1 MRTDNHQLEEDIFMS
16 QPGLAVSMN
25 PLDVRDPRVDGP
37 QGDAIPF
44 FHEGRYHLFYL
55 EAPAGKYDQP
65 DRGRTPWRHIVSD
78 NLVDWHDLGIA
89 LPLGEG
95 DDPDIDGIWTG
106 SIIAVDGVLHVFY
119 TGGRRSAC
127 IPQTVCHA
135 TSRDGVLFKKSPSN
149 PIHFPRSE
157 WFEQRDW
164 RDPFVFWNE
173 EHKQYWMLI
182 TARANDGPPGR
193 RGVIALSTSDDLVS
207 WTTVC
212 EPFYAPGNTYSMECP
227 EVFRLG
233 GKWRLVFSRFTEYAA
248 TVYRE
253 AEDLAGPW
261 RTPKYPAL
269 DGARWYAAKSLED
282 AQGRRIAFGW
292 VHDRR
297 GFVEGGEW
305 LWGGDMCLPREIFVG
320 DEDRLCVRPPREVDA
335 QLTSQRPLP
344 IRQASGATTEEWEAS
359 AAGTFSIAEIEI
371 GALQRSLARLTV
383 EADLQDL
390 AGGVGLALYS
400 NTGLTE
406 GLLLFFDASTGT
418 ISLGGP
424 TEGEESDRLP
434 VPWVT
439 NQIAGRSRGKL
450 RFDLYLRG
458 DVLEIFVDRQVAL
471 THRQYFER
479 PFTAEVYVEDGV
491 VTFRATLATRVN

>member
-1 MRTDNHQLEEDIFMS
+1 MA
-16 QPGLAVSMN
+16 QPVLAVSMN
-25 PLDVRDPRVDGP
+25 PLGLRDPKFDGP

-55 EAPAGKYDQP
+55 EAPAGKDDQP

-78 NLVDWHDLGIA
+78 NLIDWHDLGIA

-95 DDPDIDGIWTG
+95 DDPDVDGIWTG

-119 TGGRRSAC
+119 TGGRRMAS
-127 IPQTVCHA
+127 IPQTICHA
-135 TSRDGVLFKKSPSN
+135 TSTDGVLFEKSPSN
-149 PIHFPRSE
+149 PIHFPHRM

-164 RDPFVFWNE
+164 RDPFVFWNG
-173 EHKQYWMLI
+173 EHEQYWMLI
-182 TARANDGPPGR
+182 TARASEGPAGR
-193 RGVIALSTSDDLVS
+193 RGVVALSTSDDLVS
-207 WTTVC
+207 WATVR

-233 GKWRLVFSRFTEYAA
+233 DKWRLVFSRFTEYAA

-261 RTPKYPAL
+261 RTPRQPAL
-269 DGARWYAAKSLED
+269 DGAHWYAAKSLED
-282 AQGRRIAFGW
+282 VHGRRIAFGW

-297 GFVEGGEW
+297 GFTEGGEW

-320 DEDRLCVRPPREVDA
+320 EDDRLCVRIPREIEG
-335 QLTSQRPLP
+335 QLMSQRALL
-344 IRQASGATTEEWEAS
+344 IRQASGDTTTEWEAS
-359 AAGTFSIAEIEI
+359 VPGAFSIAEIEI
-371 GALQRSLARLTV
+371 GALQRSLTRLTV

-390 AGGVGLALYS
+390 AGGVGLALYT
-400 NTGLTE
+400 NTRLTE
-406 GLLLFFDASTGT
+406 GLLLFFDASTGV

-424 TEGEESDRLP
+424 TGGQEDDRLP
-434 VPWVT
+434 VPFVT
-439 NQIAGRSRGKL
+439 NQIKGRSSGKL

-458 DVLEIFVDRQVAL
+458 NVLEIFVDRQVAL
-471 THRQYFER
+471 TYRQYFDR
-479 PFTAEVYVEDGV
+479 PFTAKPYVEDGV
-491 VTFRATLATRVN
+491 VTFRAMLATRKS